1 MTKPELI
8 DAFHQRH
15 LELINYIIPLTEAQ
29 FTFKKNG
36 KWTAGQQLSHVH
48 LTLLPFPGV
57 LSSKEFIL
65 ERFGKI
71 NRPAWSYETVIANY
85 FKTSLQ
91 SPEKFLPGEIAPEQK
106 QIIAEEMKRVLLVIG
121 ELLEQFTEEELDTLS
136 LPHPLLG
143 ILSIR
148 EMFYLISYHPSHH
161 LAQTKQCVEGMDGL
175 TM

>member
-1 MTKPELI
+1 
-8 DAFHQRH
+8 
-15 LELINYIIPLTEAQ
+15 
-29 FTFKKNG
+29 
-36 KWTAGQQLSHVH
+36 
-48 LTLLPFPGV
+48 
-57 LSSKEFIL
+57 
-65 ERFGKI
+65 
-71 NRPAWSYETVIANY
+71 
-85 FKTSLQ
+85 
-91 SPEKFLPGEIAPEQK
+91 
-106 QIIAEEMKRVLLVIG
+106 MKRVLLVIG